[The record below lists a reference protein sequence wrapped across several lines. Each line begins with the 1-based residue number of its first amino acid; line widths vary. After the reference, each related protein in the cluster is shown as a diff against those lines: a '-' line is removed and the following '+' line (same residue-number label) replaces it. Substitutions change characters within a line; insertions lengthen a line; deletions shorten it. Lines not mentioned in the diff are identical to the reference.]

1 MPAAKKKKTVSPAP
15 ALIASAIVCAA
26 GSSSRM
32 GGKVRKPYLK
42 LRGKPILAWTLEA
55 LGRVK
60 GLAEIVLVTRPDD
73 RAMAQ
78 KISKQARLPKRIKL
92 VFADGGARRQDSVYN
107 GLKSTRR
114 DAALILIHDAAR
126 PFAKKEI
133 IERGCDEA
141 LACGASILAVRVKDT
156 VKKESAALSKTPAI
170 ETTVPRAGLWLAQTP
185 QTFRRETILSLFER
199 LMTDSPD
206 REVTD
211 DASICELYGQKV
223 ALVESSETN
232 FKVTRPEDI
241 RIAESFLLAKMV

>member
-1 MPAAKKKKTVSPAP
+1 MPAVKKSKPSPAP
-15 ALIASAIVCAA
+15 LSSAIVCAA

-78 KISKQARLPKRIKL
+78 TISKQAKLPKRIAL
-92 VFADGGARRQDSVYN
+92 VFADGGARRQDSVFN
-107 GLKSTRR
+107 GLKATRS
-114 DAALILIHDAAR
+114 DAELVLIHDAAR

-133 IERGCDEA
+133 IERGCAEA

-156 VKKESAALSKTPAI
+156 VKKERAEKTEVPGI

-185 QTFRRETILSLFER
+185 QTFRRKLILSLFER
-199 LMTDSPD
+199 LMNEMPD

-211 DASICELYGQKV
+211 DASICEMYGQKV